1 MSRLRRS
8 GGEGGGDGGSAV
20 GLGGGGCGEVFAFG
34 GEAGER
40 GLGVGGEGGGV
51 GEIALELGKTRLGGG
66 ESGAGARGLGL
77 DLLAGEPRAL
87 ERGALGGFGVP
98 LGGQEGGEAGGAGA
112 CGGGLAGR
120 LGERGAGGVKLGKG
134 GFVGGEGA
142 RLLDRQEVRLRGT
155 DRAAEIAIAARLA
168 RLALEAGELLL
179 EPGLELVGAGEVG
192 LGRLELELGL
202 VAAGV
207 QAGDA
212 GGLLEQRAAL
222 LGPGGDEGGDAAL
235 AHHGRGA
242 RAAAE
247 IGKQGL
253 DVARAGLLA
262 VDAEGAAAAALDAA
276 ADRELGGLVE
286 GGGERRL
293 AGFEGQR
300 HLGEVAGRA
309 GGGAGEDHVLHL
321 AAADGAGAR
330 LAHHEAQRIDDVRLA
345 ASVRPDDAGQA
356 RPDLDHGRLGEALE
370 ADQAQARETGGQVGS
385 FSRRRRRSAG
395 RSPRRA
401 SPPRAADH

>member
-1 MSRLRRS
+1 MGGGGLLALGLALLAGGAGLGGGAVGGRFGGLGLGEAGGIGAGGGEALALAFKAGALLAEPGKALAGAGALGLERAGAGGARGGFVGGFVRGFFGVGRLRRS

-155 DRAAEIAIAARLA
+155 DRAAEIAVAARLA

-262 VDAEGAAAAALDAA
+262 VDAEG
-276 ADRELGGLVE
+276 RC
-286 GGGERRL
+286 R
-293 AGFEGQR
+293 
-300 HLGEVAGRA
+300 GRA
-309 GGGAGEDHVLHL
+309 
-321 AAADGAGAR
+321 
-330 LAHHEAQRIDDVRLA
+330 
-345 ASVRPDDAGQA
+345 
-356 RPDLDHGRLGEALE
+356 
-370 ADQAQARETGGQVGS
+370 
-385 FSRRRRRSAG
+385 RRRG
-395 RSPRRA
+395 
-401 SPPRAADH
+401 